1 MPTPE
6 KSIVILGA
14 GMSGGVA
21 ARTLRE
27 EGYDGRLVLIGH
39 EPTPPFGRPPLS
51 KTYLRG
57 EETLQGWMVA
67 PDQWYEDNHV
77 DRVHATV
84 TRVDAT
90 TRQVDLK
97 EGGPVPFDQLLITTG
112 GLNRT
117 LEVPGADLPGV
128 HQLRTVAESDAIKQ
142 DARRGSRAVVVG
154 MGFIGSEMAASL
166 TQMGVQIAA
175 VLPGTS
181 PLESVLGPQVGQVMA
196 GIHRDSGVELHS
208 GDEVV
213 RFEGA
218 HRVERAITRQGR
230 RLECD
235 FAVVSVGIRPAV
247 DVLATSGVTVDNG
260 VLVDELCR
268 TNVPGVFA
276 AGDVANQLHPLF
288 GRIRVEHYNN
298 AEKQGAAAA
307 RSMLG
312 IGAPYA
318 YVHTFWSDQ
327 YDIKLE
333 YVGHVRKWDQFI
345 VRGSLDERKFL
356 GFYLA
361 DGVLKAAV
369 GMNRGG
375 DPELDEHGEMAAAG
389 RLVAKRAQPDPHA
402 LADETRDLS
411 DAWS

>member
-1 MPTPE
+1 LNE
-6 KSIVILGA
+6 KPIVVLGA
-14 GMSGGVA
+14 GMSGGIA

-27 EGYDGRLVLIGH
+27 AGYDGRLVLIGH

-51 KTYLRG
+51 KSYLRG
-57 EETLQGWMVA
+57 EETLEGWMVA
-67 PDQWYEDNHV
+67 PEHWYEDN
-77 DRVHATV
+77 RVVRVRATA
-84 TRVDAT
+84 TRVDANAH
-90 TRQVDLK
+90 QVHLE
-97 EGGPVPFDQLLITTG
+97 EGEPVPYDQLLITTG
-112 GLNRT
+112 GVNRT
-117 LEVPGADLPGV
+117 LDVPGADLPGV

-142 DARRGSRAVVVG
+142 DATRGSRAVVVG
-154 MGFIGSEMAASL
+154 MGFIGSEVAASL
-166 TQMGVQIAA
+166 TQMGVQVTA

-181 PLESVLGPQVGQVMA
+181 PLESVLGPEVGQVMA
-196 GIHRDSGVELHS
+196 GIHRDAGVELLS

-218 HRVERAITRQGR
+218 QRIERAITRQGR
-230 RLECD
+230 RLACD

-247 DVLATSGVTVDNG
+247 DALASSGVAVDNG

-268 TNVPGVFA
+268 TNVPAVFA
-276 AGDVANQLHPLF
+276 AGDVASHHHPLF

-327 YDIKLE
+327 YNTKLE

-345 VRGSLDERKFL
+345 VRGSLDEWKFL

-361 DGVLKAAV
+361 GGVLKAAV
-369 GMNRGG
+369 GVNRGG
-375 DPELDEHGEMAAAG
+375 DPELEEQGEMAAAS
-389 RLVAKRAQPDPHA
+389 RLVAKRAQPDPRA
-402 LADETRDLS
+402 LADETSDLN
-411 DAWS
+411 DI